1 MKCTIYNSVRRLTD
15 LVIGPASLWAFD
27 HFSS

>member
-1 MKCTIYNSVRRLTD
+1 MKCTIYNPVRRLTD
-15 LVIGPASLWAFD
+15 LVIGPDSLWAFE

>member
-1 MKCTIYNSVRRLTD
+1 MKCTIYNPVRRLTD
-15 LVIGPASLWAFD
+15 LVIGSDSLWAFD